1 MLSAHVVHLQ
11 ALAPEI
17 ASQLPRAPVLATTLL
32 QHLAVSREATAE
44 TKELLLLDA
53 LRRALVLA
61 PRTGSCAVVVNVH
74 MVAAV
79 PVAALVTL
87 STVMAGR
94 RVGVRWRHGGT
105 VGIGWPE
112 SNYAESLLIPAA

>member
-1 MLSAHVVHLQ
+1 MHLQ

-74 MVAAV
+74 TNWGEDLEEDGEERFYSRYGFLDLSEERMSRAWLPMQTVAK
-79 PVAALVTL
+79 LF
-87 STVMAGR
+87 
-94 RVGVRWRHGGT
+94 
-105 VGIGWPE
+105 E
-112 SNYAESLLIPAA
+112 QD